1 MSPRTPSLIARAVC
15 WLVLLAACT
24 PTPQV
29 LRKSTTSYMIAGE
42 RYYVLDSAHG
52 FAQEGL
58 ASWYGRD
65 FHGRPTA
72 SGEIYNMYAPT
83 AAHKT
88 LPLGTHL
95 QVTNLANDRSTLV
108 RVNDRGPFV
117 KGRIVDLSYA
127 AAKKLGMQEAGVAPV
142 RIEALGK
149 AKSSVGD
156 YDFKRGN
163 FTIQVG
169 AFQQQANAQRLANRL
184 RGSQVTLYDSPGG
197 RFYRVR
203 VGRYAN
209 LTEAVRARHQL
220 EGEGFYDA
228 FVVAE

>member
-1 MSPRTPSLIARAVC
+1 V
-15 WLVLLAACT
+15 
-24 PTPQV
+24 
-29 LRKSTTSYMIAGE
+29 IAGQ
-42 RYYVLDSAHG
+42 RYYVLDSARG
-52 FAQEGL
+52 FVQQGL

-72 SGEIYNMYAPT
+72 SGEIYDMYAPT

-88 LPLGTHL
+88 LPLGSYL
-95 QVTNLANDRSTLV
+95 RVTNLTNGRSMVV

-127 AAKKLGMQEAGVAPV
+127 AARELGMLETGVAPV
-142 RIEALGK
+142 RIEALGRST
-149 AKSSVGD
+149 AGG
-156 YDFKRGN
+156 YNFQQGN

-169 AFQQQANAQRLANRL
+169 AFKQQANARRLAGRL
-184 RGSQVTLYDSPGG
+184 NNSHITLYDSPRG

-203 VGRYAN
+203 VGRYSN
-209 LTEAVRARHQL
+209 LTEAVKGRRKL
-220 EGEGFYDA
+220 EEEGFYDA